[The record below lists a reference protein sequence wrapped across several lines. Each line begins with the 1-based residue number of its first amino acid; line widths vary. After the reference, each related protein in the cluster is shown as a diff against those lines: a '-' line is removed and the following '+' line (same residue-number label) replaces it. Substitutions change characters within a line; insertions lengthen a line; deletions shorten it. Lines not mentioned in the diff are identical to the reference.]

1 MQSPATASPRTRA
14 QNRAGP
20 WSGTPALLSPLH
32 GEHGSQHGPG
42 CVNNDSSS
50 PPDVSKAEPPKAEA
64 AGSAPLSHE
73 GSDPRPPHGHCGPGA
88 AGLRVVLGQAGPS
101 RAGPLSRRRARGSS
115 EERRGMWAS
124 QGWGPQRGD
133 TEPRSPPGLAVS
145 AAPARMF
152 GVGRA
157 ARRDP
162 LTSARRSVAGG
173 AGAAHPAR
181 TGPRPPLRL
190 PARRPPRPA
199 PWAPPISERAGRE

>member
-101 RAGPLSRRRARGSS
+101 RAGPG
-115 EERRGMWAS
+115 
-124 QGWGPQRGD
+124 
-133 TEPRSPPGLAVS
+133 RSPGEGQGGVAKSGAGCGPLRAGDPS
-145 AAPARMF
+145 AATPSLA
-152 GVGRA
+152 
-157 ARRDP
+157 
-162 LTSARRSVAGG
+162 L
-173 AGAAHPAR
+173 
-181 TGPRPPLRL
+181 L
-190 PARRPPRPA
+190 PVWR
-199 PWAPPISERAGRE
+199 